1 MTRVGI
7 YGYECTKIYEF
18 YGCRVVPLY
27 SQYTQ
32 VKKLSSDQNCYH
44 LTAFLEISDECP
56 YELKSL
62 VFNLEAVL
70 SFIDHKDV
78 IITNQLRS
86 NETYD
91 CLDDDFPKEVQGHFR
106 QNGGGCVI
114 INDAFSENSR
124 EVFIRKSLDVLLSE
138 TTPVNTAFRG
148 AFFRCIEVFRG
159 RGSFIDV
166 SYYLLFSGLESFC
179 RAILDDYKSKNC
191 VTPITR
197 VLVGYGFDVK
207 QENLDSHYKSVM
219 TYVHL
224 RNALFHNGQLEKTT
238 KNGDTFKLTDYF
250 SPLCRLLPLVLIKF
264 IEFDDGYL
272 NWNCWLDRQPFKGRK

>member
-7 YGYECTKIYEF
+7 YGYECTKFYEF
-18 YGCRVVPLY
+18 YGCRIVPFY
-27 SQYTQ
+27 SQPTQ
-32 VKKLSSDQNCYH
+32 VRKLAANQNRYH
-44 LTAFLEISDECP
+44 LTAFLEITDECP
-56 YELKSL
+56 YELNSL
-62 VFNLEAVL
+62 IFNLEAVL

-106 QNGGGCVI
+106 RNGGSCVI
-114 INDAFSENSR
+114 MRDAFSENSR
-124 EVFIRKSLDVLLSE
+124 EVFINKSLNALLSE
-138 TTPVNTAFRG
+138 TTEVNAAFRG

-179 RAILDDYKSKNC
+179 RAFLNDYESKNC
-191 VTPITR
+191 ATPIAR
-197 VLVGYGFDVK
+197 VLVDYGFDVK
-207 QENLDSHYKSVM
+207 QENLDSPYKSIM

-224 RNALFHNGQLEKTT
+224 RNALFHNGQLEKVM
-238 KNGDTFKLTDYF
+238 KNGNIFKLKDYF

-272 NWNCWLDRQPFKGRK
+272 NWNCWLDRQPFKGRQ